1 MKQKNQFQFRL
12 ATEKDIPKIWE
23 ILQQAITRRKLDGSS
38 QWQSGYPNLAT
49 VKSDIENE
57 SNYILLENDRI
68 IATAVL
74 IFNHEP
80 TYDQIDGAWLTEGE
94 FMVVHRI
101 AVDNQV
107 VGKGLGKV
115 IFEEFEKV
123 ALSNQIYSIKIDTNF
138 DNLQM
143 LRLLEKL
150 GYIYCGE
157 IQVYDGARKAF
168 EKVLK

>member
-38 QWQSGYPNLAT
+38 QWQSGYPNLNI
-49 VKSDIENE
+49 VKSDIENNT
-57 SNYILLENDRI
+57 NYVLVDKNEI
-68 IATAVL
+68 IGTAVL
-74 IFNHEP
+74 IFNYEP
-80 TYDQIDGAWLTEGE
+80 TYNQIDGAWLTEGE

-115 IFEEFEKV
+115 IFEKFEKV